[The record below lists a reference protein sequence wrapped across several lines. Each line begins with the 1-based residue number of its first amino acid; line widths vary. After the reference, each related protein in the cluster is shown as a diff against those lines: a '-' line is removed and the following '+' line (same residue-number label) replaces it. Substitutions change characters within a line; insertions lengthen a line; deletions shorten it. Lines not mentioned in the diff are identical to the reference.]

1 MKLNTAILREIS
13 FQLTEGNPWWGML
26 LANEYIDQTHPLR
39 AAFEMRF
46 TKSVGN
52 SAVSRGTLTKAL
64 LRGKRRSELSQAL
77 ISTVG
82 SRSVRQRT
90 STPLTRTTPTLL
102 PASVPTT
109 RRAPS
114 TSRLALRQRN
124 TQVARFSSGV
134 SIQPARTARVTP
146 LRPVAL

>member
-52 SAVSRGTLTKAL
+52 SSAGRGTLTAAL
-64 LRGKRRSELSQAL
+64 LRGKRRSELSKAL
-77 ISTVG
+77 LSTVG
-82 SRSVRQRT
+82 SRSVRHCTSPTLVFGART
-90 STPLTRTTPTLL
+90 ATFPIASKIRRTT
-102 PASVPTT
+102 
-109 RRAPS
+109 AP
-114 TSRLALRQRN
+114 SRLALRQRN
-124 TQVARFSSGV
+124 TQVARFSSNPAF
-134 SIQPARTARVTP
+134 QPARTARVSP